1 MNICPFTPSHS
12 LSLPLTPKQTMLY
25 RLDRYILGKYIKTFL
40 LALALIIVIV
50 ITFDVSEKLDKF
62 ISHQATFWQVATDYY
77 GNFIPE
83 FVNLYSPLFIFIS
96 VIFFTSK
103 MAGNTEIIAILSSG
117 ISYRR
122 ILLPYLYGA
131 VAVALVVMLL
141 GNFVIPISSRHLID
155 FEEKYVKSKA
165 TSYYSNVHFQA
176 EPGVQVYAES
186 YDVRNQLAQK
196 LRRDVMDETGR
207 LLQRES
213 AEVAVYDTAS
223 GMWRCTMYYC
233 RTFDNAGKERLEH
246 ESFVTLDL
254 GILPGDLDILANR
267 IETMNTPALIRH
279 IEREKIRGTGTVK
292 EAKIELYQRLLN
304 PLAIIVMTFIG
315 VSISSRKTRGGLGMH
330 LAIGI
335 TLAFGFIVFM
345 KVTTVFAT
353 GGEMPP
359 FLAVLLPQLVFGIAA
374 GYLIYKA
381 PK

>member
-1 MNICPFTPSHS
+1 M
-12 LSLPLTPKQTMLY
+12 K
-25 RLDRYILGKYIKTFL
+25 RLDTYILAKYIKTFL

-62 ISHQATFWQVATDYY
+62 ISHNATFWMVATDYY

-122 ILLPYLYGA
+122 ILRPYLYGA
-131 VAVALVVMLL
+131 VAVALVVLVL

-155 FEEKYVKSKA
+155 FEEQYVKTKA
-165 TSYYSNVHFQA
+165 TSYYSNVHYQA

-186 YDVRNQLAQK
+186 YDVKNQRAQK
-196 LRRDVMDETGR
+196 LRRDVMDENGR

-213 AEVAVYDTAS
+213 VEVAIYDTSAH
-223 GMWRCTMYYC
+223 MWRCTMYDC
-233 RTFDNAGKERLEH
+233 RTIDASGNEH
-246 ESFVTLDL
+246 LVHEGYTMLDL
-254 GILPGDLDILANR
+254 DILPGDLDILANR

-279 IEREKIRGTGTVK
+279 IEREKVRGTGTVK
-292 EAKIELYQRLLN
+292 EARIELYQRLLN

-315 VSISSRKTRGGLGMH
+315 VAISSRKVRGGIGVH

-359 FLAVLLPQLVFGIAA
+359 FLAVLLPQLVFGLAA
-374 GYLIYKA
+374 IYLIYKA